1 QHVKGAME
9 IRKVLGYAKGGDPV
23 VGNKVLVGEHG
34 PELAEFKDPVHI
46 YSNEKTRQRLKPLT
60 SSKPKVRPVRG
71 TGGALGDIQ
80 VTVNING
87 DVDGDNAKL
96 QKLAKMIGAEVDQQ
110 VRQKL
115 NIILDHIGDDTGD
128 DDDFL

>member
-1 QHVKGAME
+1 M
-9 IRKVLGYAKGGDPV
+9 
-23 VGNKVLVGEHG
+23 
-34 PELAEFKDPVHI
+34 
-46 YSNEKTRQRLKPLT
+46 
-60 SSKPKVRPVRG
+60 
-71 TGGALGDIQ
+71 
-80 VTVNING
+80 NING

>member
-1 QHVKGAME
+1 
-9 IRKVLGYAKGGDPV
+9 
-23 VGNKVLVGEHG
+23 
-34 PELAEFKDPVHI
+34 
-46 YSNEKTRQRLKPLT
+46 
-60 SSKPKVRPVRG
+60 PVRG

-80 VTVNING
+80 VTVNNNG